1 MGTPNFAVP
10 SLKLL
15 AANNNILAV
24 FSQPARP
31 NGRGMKTIESP
42 IENEAKTLNLRTIT
56 P

>member
-42 IENEAKTLNLRTIT
+42 IENEAKKLN
-56 P
+56 PC